1 MKTKKKMK
9 SFSIGRLMIVFL
21 INPKKMKVR
30 EVKIQDPFNELMS
43 IWTTIPTS
51 NYLNNIK
58 IERTRVY

>member
-21 INPKKMKVR
+21 IKPKKMKVR

-58 IERTRVY
+58 IERTKVY